1 MIWTESEAIKQGI
14 FLKRENRFVATVLI
28 DDIPTLVHVPNSGRM
43 KELLIPNAPVGLIVK
58 KGEHRKTKFQLT
70 WVFTGQVWV
79 NIDSLIPNKLV
90 AAGVMAGEMAEFNS
104 YQLEKTEITVGN
116 SRLDLLLA
124 HRETGK
130 KLYLEVKSVTLVEE
144 KIGKFPD
151 APTIRGTKHM
161 QQLEELV
168 TEGVDGGVIFIVQRH
183 DAVCF
188 RPNDMTDSKFGQAL
202 RHALAAGVRAY
213 AYNCL
218 VHPGMIKLNKLIPV
232 DTE

>member
-1 MIWTESEAIKQGI
+1 MIRTEPEAIKQGI

-28 DDIPTLVHVPNSGRM
+28 DHIPTLVHVPNSGRM
-43 KELLIPNAPVGLIVK
+43 KELLIPNAPVGLMVK

-70 WVFTGQVWV
+70 WIFTGQVWV
-79 NIDSLIPNKLV
+79 NVDSLIPNKLV
-90 AAGVMAGEMAEFNS
+90 AAGVMAGEMAEFKGF
-104 YQLEKTEITVGN
+104 QLEKTEVTVGN

-124 HRETGK
+124 HRQTGK

-144 KIGKFPD
+144 KTGKFPD
-151 APTIRGTKHM
+151 APTVRGTKHL
-161 QQLEELV
+161 QQLEELIKD
-168 TEGVDGGVIFIVQRH
+168 GVDGAVIFIVQRQ

-188 RPNDMTDSKFGQAL
+188 RPNHETDAEFGQAL

-218 VHPGMIKLNKLIPV
+218 VHPGMIKLNKPIPV
-232 DTE
+232 IT